1 VVATAGA
8 LAFGIHRWILASRR
22 ERQAQLQKREDA
34 RDAREKALWDAIHR
48 HEDKVLGREADRAR
62 HEALRAEVARLSD
75 EVREL
80 GIKVDGMSDR
90 LTVLESKFEMFVE
103 FVIPHAQPA
112 RHPHAGHLPE

>member
-1 VVATAGA
+1 LRLGSTGGSWRAGGSA
-8 LAFGIHRWILASRR
+8 RPSCRSKEAELQR
-22 ERQAQLQKREDA
+22 EADRKEAELQREADRKEA
-34 RDAREKALWDAIHR
+34 ELQ
-48 HEDKVLGREADRAR
+48 READRAR